1 MPSADQNG
9 SIDPAV
15 RDRVMDLIP
24 PFVDALEEAAKNS
37 SPQTADELRK
47 AADDLMRAVA
57 SVMME
62 VSKS

>member
-1 MPSADQNG
+1 MPSGDENR

-15 RDRVMDLIP
+15 RDRVTDLISL
-24 PFVDALEEAAKNS
+24 FVDALDEAMNNP

-57 SVMME
+57 RVILE

>member
-1 MPSADQNG
+1 MPSVDQNG

-15 RDRVMDLIP
+15 RDRVMDSIT
-24 PFVDALEEAAKNS
+24 PFVDALDEAINNP
-37 SPQTADELRK
+37 SPQAADELRK

-57 SVMME
+57 SVMLE